1 MNLIGVEIYN
11 VILTVKSCNFNT
23 KESCKGLPMTVA
35 PISSPISPRIFLGI
49 GANLTADG
57 FDTPQDGCLAA
68 IESLKDEGIEIIAIS
83 PWYKSAPVPISD
95 QPWYHNAV
103 VEIATDMRPEELI
116 GILHQR
122 EAGFGRIR
130 ITRNEAR
137 VLDIDIVDFG
147 GLVMDGNLTLPHPR
161 MHQRAFVLRPL
172 ADLAP
177 DWKHPET
184 NQTISALLEAVDPEQ
199 DCVLV

>member
-1 MNLIGVEIYN
+1 M
-11 VILTVKSCNFNT
+11 SA
-23 KESCKGLPMTVA
+23 S
-35 PISSPISPRIFLGI
+35 RIFLGI

-57 FDTPQDGCLAA
+57 FDTPQAGCLAA
-68 IESLKDEGIEIIAIS
+68 IESLKDEGIDIVAIS

-103 VEIATDMRPEELI
+103 VEIATAMRPEALI
-116 GILHQR
+116 GILHDR

-137 VLDIDIVDFG
+137 VLDIDIVDFAG
-147 GLVMDGNLTLPHPR
+147 IVMDGNLTLPHPR

-177 DWKHPET
+177 EWVHPISGK
-184 NQTISALLEAVDPEQ
+184 TITELLAQVDPEQ
-199 DCVLV
+199 DCELVEPN

>member
-1 MNLIGVEIYN
+1 
-11 VILTVKSCNFNT
+11 
-23 KESCKGLPMTVA
+23 MTS
-35 PISSPISPRIFLGI
+35 ISPSISPRIFLGI

-68 IESLKDEGIEIIAIS
+68 INSLKDEGIEIIAIS

-103 VEIATDMRPEELI
+103 VEIATDLRPEELI

-137 VLDIDIVDFG
+137 VLDIDIVDYG

-177 DWKHPET
+177 DWTHPET
-184 NQTISALLEAVDPEQ
+184 NETISALLAAVDPEQ